1 MILALDEMVRS
12 ATASEANA
20 TDPEVLRD
28 IVNSFFGWRAERNGR
43 IIRP

>member
-1 MILALDEMVRS
+1 MILMLEAMVRS
-12 ATASEANA
+12 ATTSEANA
-20 TDPEVLRD
+20 TDPETLRD